1 MSSYN
6 NNANNTNNNNSEPL
20 NHLGYNDTILRSKL
34 LQIKANKEARLQGK
48 SPQEIK
54 KMQNKILQRENS
66 NRKGV
71 KSVLGG
77 SIDFSNNNGPIMS
90 IEQAVALD
98 LRRGI
103 TTAEGGSDSNSNT
116 DQKIEEYNNPSTFVN
131 NSAEGDTSQGGGGKD
146 YSYYQSQIQSKFA
159 QFQGERINAIAQLAR
174 KDKHEI
180 LLFKEQN
187 INTEA
192 DAIPD
197 DDQRLAENMSQD
209 EYIKAVC
216 DRQVF
221 RMKMVPNAVHVR
233 LDELRAEIADLQ
245 RVKSLAT
252 SSVSDKGIVTP
263 PQLVKN
269 DKSVTG
275 LSDEDFANI
284 SELITKKS
292 EALYKLMAFYYFG
305 IGKKTYARV
314 ETTSFTSAVE
324 AGQYR
329 EQFGLVETSKNSV
342 YS

>member
-6 NNANNTNNNNSEPL
+6 NNANTNNNNNEQK
-20 NHLGYNDTILRSKL
+20 NHLGYNDSILREKIQ
-34 LQIKANKEARLQGK
+34 QIKLNKEARIQGK
-48 SPQEIK
+48 SPEEIK
-54 KMQNKILQRENS
+54 KMQAKILQREQNS
-66 NRKGV
+66 DRKGV

-77 SIDFSNNNGPIMS
+77 NVDFKNNGPIMS
-90 IEQAVALD
+90 IEQAVTMD
-98 LRRGI
+98 LRR
-103 TTAEGGSDSNSNT
+103 AEGGGGGSDNNSNS
-116 DQKIEEYNNPSTFVN
+116 DQKVEEFNNPSTFVN
-131 NSAEGDTSQGGGGKD
+131 NSASEGDSQGKD

-174 KDKHEI
+174 KDTHEI
-180 LLFKEQN
+180 LLFKDGN
-187 INTEA
+187 INT
-192 DAIPD
+192 DSDNIPD
-197 DDQRLAENMSQD
+197 DDQRLAADMSQD
-209 EYIKAVC
+209 EYIKSVC
-216 DRQVF
+216 ERQVF

-269 DKSVTG
+269 DRSVTG
-275 LSDEDFANI
+275 LSDTDFARI
-284 SELITKKS
+284 SDLITEKS

-329 EQFGLVETSKNSV
+329 EQFGLVETSKNSP

>member
-6 NNANNTNNNNSEPL
+6 SNDNNNNNDEPK
-20 NHLGYNDTILRSKL
+20 NHLGYNDTDLRNKIE
-34 LQIKANKEARLQGK
+34 QIKANKAARLQGK
-48 SPQEIK
+48 SPEEIK
-54 KMQNKILQRENS
+54 KINAKFIQRQQS
-66 NRKGV
+66 IHKPV

-77 SIDFSNNNGPIMS
+77 SKDVNNSNNGPIMS
-90 IEQAVALD
+90 LENAVSMD
-98 LRRGI
+98 LR
-103 TTAEGGSDSNSNT
+103 AESNST
-116 DQKIEEYNNPSTFVN
+116 ESSEQKKEEFNNPSTFVN
-131 NSAEGDTSQGGGGKD
+131 NNTEGDSSQGKD

-159 QFQGERINAIAQLAR
+159 QFQGERINEIAKLAR

-192 DAIPD
+192 DSIPD
-197 DDQRLAENMSQD
+197 EDSSLSENSSQE
-209 EYIKAVC
+209 EYIKSVC

-263 PQLVKN
+263 PQLVRN
-269 DKSVTG
+269 DKSITG
-275 LSDEDFANI
+275 LSDEDFASI
-284 SELITKKS
+284 SELITEKS
-292 EALYKLMAFYYFG
+292 ESLYKLMAFYYFG
-305 IGKKTYARV
+305 IGKKTYSRV

>member
-6 NNANNTNNNNSEPL
+6 NNANTNNNEQK
-20 NHLGYNDTILRSKL
+20 NHLGYNDSILREKIQ
-34 LQIKANKEARLQGK
+34 QIKLNKEARLQGK
-48 SPQEIK
+48 TPEEIK
-54 KMQNKILQRENS
+54 KIQNKILKREQNS
-66 NRKGV
+66 DRKGV

-77 SIDFSNNNGPIMS
+77 NFDFKNNGPIMS
-90 IEQAVALD
+90 IEQAVSMD
-98 LRRGI
+98 LRR
-103 TTAEGGSDSNSNT
+103 AEGGGESNSNT
-116 DQKIEEYNNPSTFVN
+116 DQKMEEYNNPSTFVN
-131 NSAEGDTSQGGGGKD
+131 NSAEGDTSQGGKD

-159 QFQGERINAIAQLAR
+159 QFQGERINTIAQLAR

-192 DAIPD
+192 DNIPD
-197 DDQRLAENMSQD
+197 DDSSLAENASQD

-292 EALYKLMAFYYFG
+292 EQLYKLMAFYYFG
-305 IGKKTYARV
+305 IGKKTYQRV

>member
-1 MSSYN
+1 MSSY
-6 NNANNTNNNNSEPL
+6 NANNTNNNNEQK
-20 NHLGYNDTILRSKL
+20 NHLGYNDSILREKIQ
-34 LQIKANKEARLQGK
+34 QIKLNKEARLQGK
-48 SPQEIK
+48 TPEEIK
-54 KMQNKILQRENS
+54 KIQNKILKREQNS
-66 NRKGV
+66 DRKGV

-77 SIDFSNNNGPIMS
+77 NFDFKNNGPIMS
-90 IEQAVALD
+90 IEQAVTMD
-98 LRRGI
+98 LR
-103 TTAEGGSDSNSNT
+103 AEANNNNSS
-116 DQKIEEYNNPSTFVN
+116 DQKKEEYNNPSTFVN
-131 NSAEGDTSQGGGGKD
+131 SAEGDTSQGGKD

-180 LLFKEQN
+180 LLFKDEN

-192 DAIPD
+192 DQIPEED
-197 DDQRLAENMSQD
+197 SSLAENTNQE
-209 EYIKAVC
+209 EYIKSVC
-216 DRQVF
+216 DRQIF

-275 LSDEDFANI
+275 LSDTDFARI
-284 SELITKKS
+284 SDLITEKS
-292 EALYKLMAFYYFG
+292 EQLYKLMAFYYFG